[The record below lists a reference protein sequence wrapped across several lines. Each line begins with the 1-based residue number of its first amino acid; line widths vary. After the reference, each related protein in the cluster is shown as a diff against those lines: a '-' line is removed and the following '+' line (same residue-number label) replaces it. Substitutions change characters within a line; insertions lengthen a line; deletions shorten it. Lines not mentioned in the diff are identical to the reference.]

1 MSDPDAYRTKRE
13 WEVKKITATVPRAAL
28 FKEEPERGIEIYGD
42 GIGRVDLVDHMG
54 SDLTIVNSAR
64 VSFGKH
70 KEALDEKD
78 KGLVNYLVK
87 HRHTSTFEH
96 NVATFR
102 FVVPL
107 FVRSQHHRHRTWS
120 YNEISRRYTDVN
132 IQFYEPHAFRTQHKS
147 NRQAS
152 NAEELINPEVEW
164 GGYAPCP
171 ASDLVSIHNEK
182 SLDLFEALVEAGVC
196 REQARGV
203 LPQNLYTE
211 YYGTVNL
218 NNLLKFIDLRTHE
231 GAQWEIQKVA
241 EACLEIAEG
250 LWPVEVGAYR
260 QAKKTK
266 NKLKGLKAILDQ
278 ERAFIIEINAGGQH
292 DGLSYNEL
300 IEMID
305 EFLESEE

>member
-13 WEVKKITATVPRAAL
+13 WIPMSNIKATVPRAAL
-28 FKEEPERGIEIYGD
+28 FKEESKRSIHVYGD
-42 GIGRVDLVDHMG
+42 GIGRVDLVEHMG

-78 KGLVNYLVK
+78 KKLVNYLVK

-132 IQFYEPHAFRTQHKS
+132 IQFYEPEAFRTQHKS

-152 NAEELINPEVEW
+152 NAEELINPETDTEAFFMC
-164 GGYAPCP
+164 GYVTGDWNPTA
-171 ASDLVSIHNEK
+171 AEVVKRHNEN
-182 SLDLFEALVEAGVC
+182 SLFLYEELIEKGVC

-211 YYGTVNL
+211 YYGTVSL

-250 LWPVEVGAYR
+250 LWPVAVGAYR
-260 QAKKTK
+260 RAK
-266 NKLKGLKAILDQ
+266 
-278 ERAFIIEINAGGQH
+278 
-292 DGLSYNEL
+292 NE
-300 IEMID
+300 
-305 EFLESEE
+305 SR